1 MILIVLPDI
10 PTEDRI
16 LARARQGD
24 ADAVS
29 QIYEAYFEPVY
40 QFIRLRVDDPALAE
54 DLASEVFVKFITA
67 LRGRSAPHH
76 TLRGWLFRVA
86 RNVLHDHYGQAQ
98 RFSTEA
104 LDDWLPTPDGEDLDS
119 QVIRTLDAERVR
131 RALGRLP
138 ADQQEVLI
146 LRFGQALSLQETA
159 DLMGRQVGAIKSLQ
173 FRAVE
178 SLRRALGEAPLEAVS

>member
-10 PTEDRI
+10 PTEDRL
-16 LARARQGD
+16 LAHARRGD
-24 ADAVS
+24 ADAVR
-29 QIYEAYFEPVY
+29 QIYEVYFEPVY

-54 DLASEVFVKFITA
+54 DLASEVFVRFIGA

-98 RFSTEA
+98 HFTAET
-104 LDDWLPTPDGEDLDS
+104 LDDWLSIPDGEDLDS

-178 SLRRALGEAPLEAVS
+178 SLRRALGEAPLEAAS